1 MPIRIVRDWRKS
13 DMRGSKRKNTPR
25 ENRLEELGRVDA
37 EKAWTRGGKR
47 NLKDEKK
54 RIRKELATGSRPRW
68 PKGYDPKKQ
77 MDPKNFPKRMLKP
90 REEITDSKRKEGLIK
105 KLQRPLPK
113 PFPRKLTDQ
122 QKKILKKHF
131 ERKKDVLTKGP
142 GPLRQRQKHKD
153 GSRPRPQGPHTWVK
167 KGKPKLAI
175 KGWK

>member
-77 MDPKNFPKRMLKP
+77 MDPKNFPKRMPKP
-90 REEITDSKRKEGLIK
+90 REEITDPTK
-105 KLQRPLPK
+105 KKKYQDLLDRRPRPIQ
-113 PFPRKLTDQ
+113 PIRKLTPKQ
-122 QKKILKKHF
+122 RERIRKHLLKS
-131 ERKKDVLTKGP
+131 G
-142 GPLRQRQKHKD
+142 
-153 GSRPRPQGPHTWVK
+153 RPKVAK
-167 KGKPKLAI
+167 

>member
-54 RIRKELATGSRPRW
+54 RIVK
-68 PKGYDPKKQ
+68 
-77 MDPKNFPKRMLKP
+77 
-90 REEITDSKRKEGLIK
+90 EITDPKRKEELHK
-105 KLQRPLPK
+105 KLKNIPNHFTQPG
-113 PFPRKLTDQ
+113 RKLTEQ

-131 ERKKDVLTKGP
+131 ERKKDQVLTKGP